1 MIKKSRNRITTV
13 YQWLHFLKSGIISGA
28 SFICAALSDTG
39 RQWFNICCYKSRLSL
54 LPEEIIPLANR
65 PSTIPIISPSATL
78 LIKNPIISPMIM
90 STVKLIF
97 LLDCICCC
105 LSPVQKFYLPAGI
118 LFFGSAI
125 KLASIL

>member
-1 MIKKSRNRITTV
+1 MIKKNRNRMTNV
-13 YQWLHFLKSGIISGA
+13 YQWPHFLNSGIISGVF
-28 SFICAALSDTG
+28 FICSSLSETG
-39 RQWFNICCYKSRLSL
+39 GNGRKCVAYKSRLSL
-54 LPEEIIPLANR
+54 LPLAIIPLASR
-65 PSTIPIISPSATL
+65 PSTIPIMSPSATL
-78 LIKNPIISPMIM
+78 LIKKPIISPMIM

-105 LSPVQKFYLPAGI
+105 LSTVQKFYLPAGI